1 MKQLTDHSTQNLSL
15 AEKLS
20 RTGHEPGVYLLKD
33 ENNVIIYIGKARD
46 LRKRL
51 AAYFKNSGH
60 MDMKTGVLV
69 NKICDFDTIITG
81 NEKEALILESNLIK
95 GHRPRYNV
103 VLKDDK
109 RYPSLRLNPEDEY
122 PSFSIVRKIGK
133 DDAIYFGPF
142 ASAQAVRETLKTIN
156 KTFKLRKCRAR
167 DFKTRTRPCL
177 HCQMAGC
184 LAPCCLDVD
193 PRVYQEQVNE
203 AIMFLKGRAADL
215 VAKIKKQMNAAARA
229 QKFERAARLRDKMF
243 SLQKTIEKQ
252 IAVTTD
258 FQDRDVFAI
267 VRSEGY
273 AWVTVLNVMGGFL
286 TGTQHFSFEE
296 IISTDAEAMGTFIRQ
311 YYEKTTFLPKEL
323 LVSIE
328 MEDAKLI
335 EEWFKTVKHKT
346 VKILNPKRGQKTK
359 LMHMA
364 VHNAENKLQGWIAA
378 RTAEMELLL
387 RLQKRLKLAR
397 LPERIECFD
406 NSNISGTEPVAS
418 MVVFEKGKAKK
429 SAYRKFKIK
438 AVNTQDDYAY
448 MSEVLTRRLGKINP
462 QQASESTTTR
472 KAGGLDFTAISGK
485 RQGREVPQSSPE
497 HLMVDGG
504 KGQLNIAVAIIKEL
518 GLEGQ
523 FELIAIAKKDEKKG
537 ESEDKIFKPRRTNPI
552 VFGKNRDL
560 LLFLQRIRDEAH
572 RFAIT
577 FHRKRRTKTALQ
589 SELDAIPGIGQKRK
603 AILLKHFKSIKKI
616 REANINELN
625 ALPGIS
631 RSTAQAVH
639 RYYQDSEDRGQMTE
653 DR

>member
-1 MKQLTDHSTQNLSL
+1 MKQLSNHTEQSFSV

-33 ENNVIIYIGKARD
+33 TDGVIIYIGKARD

-95 GHRPRYNV
+95 RHRPRYNV

-109 RYPSLRLNPEDEY
+109 RYPSLRLDPEDEY
-122 PSFSIVRKIGK
+122 PSFSIVRKIGE

-142 ASAQAVRETLKTIN
+142 ASAHAVRETLKTIN
-156 KTFKLRKCRAR
+156 KTFKLRKCRAK

-177 HCQMAGC
+177 HCQMEGC

-203 AIMFLKGRAADL
+203 AIMFLKGRATDL
-215 VAKIKKQMNAAARA
+215 VAKIKIQMDAAARA
-229 QKFERAARLRDKMF
+229 QEFEKAARLRDKLF
-243 SLQKTIEKQ
+243 SLQRTIEKQ

-267 VRSEGY
+267 VRSRGY

-286 TGTQHFSFEE
+286 KGTRHFSVEE
-296 IISTDAEAMGTFIRQ
+296 TMSTDAEALGTFIRQ
-311 YYEKTTFLPKEL
+311 YYEKTTSLPKEL
-323 LVSIE
+323 LVSVE

-335 EEWFKTVKHKT
+335 EAWFKTVKRKK
-346 VKILNPKRGQKTK
+346 VKILNPKRGEKAK
-359 LMHMA
+359 LMRMA
-364 VHNAENKLQGWIAA
+364 IHNAENELQGWIAA
-378 RTAEMELLL
+378 RTAEMELLS
-387 RLQKRLKLAR
+387 RLQKRLKLAK

-406 NSNISGTEPVAS
+406 NSNISGAEPVAS
-418 MVVFEKGKAKK
+418 MVVFEKGRAKK

-448 MSEVLTRRLGKINP
+448 MSEVLNRRLGKINP
-462 QQASESTTTR
+462 QQASDSIPD
-472 KAGGLDFTAISGK
+472 L
-485 RQGREVPQSSPE
+485 
-497 HLMVDGG
+497 LMVDGG
-504 KGQLNIAVAIIKEL
+504 KGQLNIALAIIKEL

-589 SELDAIPGIGQKRK
+589 SELDTIPGIGQKRK

-616 REANINELN
+616 REANIDELN
-625 ALPGIS
+625 ALPGITLS
-631 RSTAQAVH
+631 AAEAVH
-639 RYYQDSEDRGQMTE
+639 GYFNS
-653 DR
+653 